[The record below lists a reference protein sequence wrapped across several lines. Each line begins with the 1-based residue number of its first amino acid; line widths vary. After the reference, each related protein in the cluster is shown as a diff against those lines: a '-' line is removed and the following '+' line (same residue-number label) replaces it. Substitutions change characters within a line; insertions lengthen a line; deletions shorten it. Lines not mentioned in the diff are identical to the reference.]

1 MQFCTYGHGL
11 LLLRVSE
18 TLFDIEHIIES
29 KNGNLKEASEVLMD
43 IHELRKRRL
52 ETYHMQKHP
61 KYFFHSLDEHF
72 KVIFRDKGRRHTFTR
87 THIDDELSLFP
98 LIELSGVHQQLPY
111 GVFRVDYLRGPLI
124 TMDSRGPTDIKGY
137 RWLNNPFDMDLVQ
150 FNPGMTK
157 LRTDNQVIYREFIIN
172 DQSRVQQPK

>member
-1 MQFCTYGHGL
+1 MQLCTYGHGL

-29 KNGNLKEASEVLMD
+29 KNGNLKAASEVLMD

-52 ETYHMQKHP
+52 EAYHMQKHP
-61 KYFFHSLDEHF
+61 KFFFHSLDEHF

-87 THIDDELSLFP
+87 KHIDNELSLFP
-98 LIELSGVHQQLPY
+98 LIKLNGVHQQLPC

-124 TMDSRGPTDIKGY
+124 TMDSMGPTDIKGY

-150 FNPGMTK
+150 FNPERTH

-172 DQSRVQQPK
+172 DQSRVQQP